1 MVRKIENIRTKP
13 SYHLFKIKVMVR
25 KYTQIR
31 ICEVIIMIQL
41 EDKQFNVLLNFFY
54 SQFFCEGLENTI
66 KDEEVS
72 VVTTFRGMEYFLKL
86 VEEQNIEFPYKTIQ
100 EYIIQNYEDGEN
112 IYVKLC
118 ERYEEELTFYS
129 KKEKTFEELF
139 GNIEFR

>member
-1 MVRKIENIRTKP
+1 
-13 SYHLFKIKVMVR
+13 
-25 KYTQIR
+25 
-31 ICEVIIMIQL
+31 MIQL